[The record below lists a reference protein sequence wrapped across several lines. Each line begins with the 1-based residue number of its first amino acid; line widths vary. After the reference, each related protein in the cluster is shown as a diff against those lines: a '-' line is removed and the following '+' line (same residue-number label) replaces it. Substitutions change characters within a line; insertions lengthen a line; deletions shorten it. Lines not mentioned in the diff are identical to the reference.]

1 MQNKSCFLKCD
12 FFFLKL
18 CSPAFI
24 FNVTCI
30 KGKPQ
35 HVEHNHSSVYSPCAP
50 SQNQPDRTGMD
61 RQLDDRHPKVI
72 KTTSDVCMYLHYD
85 SVCHLNIYV
94 CVHVFRG
101 VCRSCGS
108 ELESIQLTAEEYQQ
122 LKDRVM
128 TDIIEGQDVFTKTT
142 PEVKRTHTHRDLEL

>member
-1 MQNKSCFLKCD
+1 MQNKSGFLKWD
-12 FFFLKL
+12 FFYALFS
-18 CSPAFI
+18 CIYFQCDM
-24 FNVTCI
+24 CI

-35 HVEHNHSSVYSPCAP
+35 HVEYNHPSVYSPCAP
-50 SQNQPDRTGMD
+50 SQNQPDRTGRD
-61 RQLDDRHPKVI
+61 RQLDDRHPEVI
-72 KTTSDVCMYLHYD
+72 KTTSDVCTYHPND
-85 SVCHLNIYV
+85 SVCHLNIYM

-142 PEVKRTHTHRDLEL
+142 PEVKCTHKHRDLKL